1 MGTVGAPALSPHW
14 DKTGLRFHSL
24 DPRTDFRKV
33 IEREAAFM
41 GYMRVGE
48 EGDIGDGVITDEEI
62 VFRQMSFHHFERGPA
77 AVTTN
82 G

>member
-1 MGTVGAPALSPHW
+1 MGIVGAPALSHHW

-33 IEREAAFM
+33 IERETAFI

-62 VFRQMSFHHFERGPA
+62 VL
-77 AVTTN
+77 
-82 G
+82 